1 MTLNKY
7 INNLLIF
14 AKNNPEVAEY
24 ECVYGVDDEGNSYDR
39 VKFTPTVMKADSLEN
54 QNLELTEVNN
64 PTEGNVVCIN

>member
-1 MTLNKY
+1 MTLNEY

>member
-1 MTLNKY
+1 MTLNTY

-14 AKNNPEVAEY
+14 SKNNPEVAEY